1 MGMSVG
7 GKGGG
12 LNNEP
17 NVVPMIDVLLVLLI
31 IFMVMQPMSRKAID
45 LQLPDPTPSVAP
57 ANAVSNQI
65 VLEVLPGDQ
74 YAINKEPVTKD
85 GLLARLKSI
94 YDPRPGQDHVR
105 EGRSEG
111 EVSVGDLRHGP
122 GARGRRQGHRR
133 HAEGRRRRRAAVSA
147 RGSDGQAHGGRPLRG
162 CPPLSCVI
170 QCSAR
175 LRHARLGG
183 RLPRERRAAQ
193 ALTHR
198 TCTDSALSRP
208 LAVNPF
214 LSGGRIT

>member
-1 MGMSVG
+1 MGMAVG

-74 YAINKEPVTKD
+74 YAINKEPVSKD

-94 YDPRPGQDHVR
+94 YDPRPDKIMFVK
-105 EGRSEG
+105 
-111 EVSVGDLRHGP
+111 GDP
-122 GARGRRQGHRR
+122 KVKYQAVIFAMDQARGAG
-133 HAEGRRRRRAAVSA
+133 VK
-147 RGSDGQAHGGRPLRG
+147 
-162 CPPLSCVI
+162 VI
-170 QCSAR
+170 GVTPKDADT
-175 LRHARLGG
+175 AT
-183 RLPRERRAAQ
+183 PK
-193 ALTHR
+193 
-198 TCTDSALSRP
+198 
-208 LAVNPF
+208 
-214 LSGGRIT
+214 